1 MSYQL
6 LYTDKSLRQLKKMDK
21 QSQRLV
27 IGYLKKLEKL
37 AEPRAKGKALS
48 ANLKGFWRYRIGDY
62 RVICEID
69 DLKIVIIVI
78 DIGHRKSIY

>member
-6 LYTDKSLRQLKKMDK
+6 LYTDKALKQLKKMDK
-21 QSQRLV
+21 HSQRLV
-27 IGYLKKLEKL
+27 TGYLRNLEKL

-69 DLKIVIIVI
+69 DAKIIIIVI
-78 DIGHRKSIY
+78 DGGHRNQIY